1 MLIHARHC
9 RPSWP
14 CVHGFSL
21 FLFVISSQMRFSFCW
36 HVKILQETG
45 LFGTLLVAEALPAD
59 RFVLLGLLEM
69 RSILCLG
76 AEDNR
81 IKVLLLP
88 YTP

>member
-1 MLIHARHC
+1 MVRKREAYFH
-9 RPSWP
+9 PED
-14 CVHGFSL
+14 
-21 FLFVISSQMRFSFCW
+21 
-36 HVKILQETG
+36 KT
-45 LFGTLLVAEALPAD
+45 EALPAD